1 MSRKEFVYRQDR
13 QWKKFKSRLL
23 FDHSIHRLSQGSLNF
38 VIQSRAKRS
47 FKGICVLCFICVWK
61 RTVIVFIW
69 VYFTFFTA
77 LFLTMLHK
85 QLAYSFQ
92 LSAALDFPFN
102 EFSRICQKFHN
113 FSSAFWWSYDNES
126 TVYYSSPGQLNLS
139 QILPPIRK
147 LISTPCYLRLK
158 KRFLAS
164 QFLETSRFCCRSNIF
179 GISRLIYHC
188 LL

>member
-1 MSRKEFVYRQDR
+1 MF
-13 QWKKFKSRLL
+13 
-23 FDHSIHRLSQGSLNF
+23 
-38 VIQSRAKRS
+38 
-47 FKGICVLCFICVWK
+47 CLCMK
-61 RTVIVFIW
+61 RTVIFFIW

-85 QLAYSFQ
+85 QLSCSFQ
-92 LSAALDFPFN
+92 LSAVLDFPFN
-102 EFSRICQKFHN
+102 EFSRVCQKFHN
-113 FSSAFWWSYDNES
+113 FSSAFWRSYDIES
-126 TVYYSSPGQLNLS
+126 TVYYSSPGHLNLS

-164 QFLETSRFCCRSNIF
+164 QFLETSKFCCRSNMS